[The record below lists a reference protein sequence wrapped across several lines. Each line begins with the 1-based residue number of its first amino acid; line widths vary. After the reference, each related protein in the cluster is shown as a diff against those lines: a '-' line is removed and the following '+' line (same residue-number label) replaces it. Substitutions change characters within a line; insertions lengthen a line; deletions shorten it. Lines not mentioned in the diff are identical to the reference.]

1 MFRKLYGDNPLH
13 LFAQIITLA
22 LAGYA
27 AGRVPLESAVWPKM
41 LVWFVGAALGH
52 DLVLYPL
59 YAIADSAAHF
69 RLFRRARPLP
79 HVAGVPWINYLRVP
93 VGLSLLLLLVWWPLI
108 SNDAPGTFFAA
119 TGLTTDVYLPRWLG
133 ITGVF
138 VLVSAVLYA
147 VAVRRA
153 AAAAR
158 VAADNPGRVTTP

>member
-1 MFRKLYGDNPLH
+1 MFRKLYGDDPLH
-13 LFAQIITLA
+13 LFAQIITIA

-27 AGRVPLESAVWPKM
+27 ASRVPLESDVWVKM
-41 LVWFVGAALGH
+41 LIWFLGAALGH

-69 RLFRRARPLP
+69 RLFRRARPVP

-93 VGLSLLLLLVWWPLI
+93 IGLSFLLLLVWWPLI
-108 SNDAPGTFFAA
+108 LSDAPGTFFAA

-133 ITGVF
+133 ITGLF

-147 VAVRRA
+147 LAVRRA
-153 AAAAR
+153 TTRTR
-158 VAADNPGRVTTP
+158 VPAS

>member
-1 MFRKLYGDNPLH
+1 MFRRLYGENPLH

-27 AGRVPLESAVWPKM
+27 ASRVPLESDVWVKM
-41 LVWFVGAALGH
+41 LIWFVGAALGH

-59 YAIADSAAHF
+59 YAIADSATHF

-108 SNDAPGTFFAA
+108 LSDAPGTFFAA
-119 TGLTTDVYLPRWLG
+119 TGLATDVYLPRWLA

-147 VAVRRA
+147 LKVRKVSAPARATSRAHDAV
-153 AAAAR
+153 
-158 VAADNPGRVTTP
+158 